1 MTYLQFEK
9 HVYDALKQYRQE
21 HPTFSYALRMDRKG
35 EADLDLFLS
44 QRQYNEF
51 TTKFYRAK
59 AATGSIVSFAGAHF
73 IYKPEGITYDV
84 HLSQSYPKDK
94 EDAAAV
100 ALWQL
105 GNRLK
110 GRSSELWPRSYLRNP
125 NNQHVNIHL
134 LAPKEHYEDIDELMA
149 DFFQDATAM
158 TAVIDEEAERMKS
171 EYPALDLKKYQPAYY
186 EKWHKRIKWRYEQY
200 SRNWPVYEATGRNYW
215 IVSTTYGDLGDV
227 SAVMLK
233 ENIVAVGYGKQ
244 LDLTPVVNKANKD
257 IIQFLRVN
265 GQESDKKV
273 LTNFLNIRP
282 GDRVALK
289 QGAQKILAYGTV
301 QNGPYIYR
309 PDGIGHTFPVVWEP
323 NRSGI
328 EIPTVHRGTIF
339 RVDSVEK
346 AYAVFPEEG
355 LVAIIPND
363 QQLSISDS
371 SFPMPNQPKNQL
383 LYGPPGTG
391 KTHATLTKA
400 VNLAQPGHQAKTRA
414 DYRKLYQQL
423 TAEGKITF
431 ITFHQSLSYEDFVE
445 GLKPLLNDEL
455 ADGEVRYQIQP
466 GILREVVSE
475 AVYSYVARGRSQQ
488 QTTTP
493 EFIAVWN
500 AYLAEVRNQLEFRQP
515 VTLKMKNGNEA
526 EIVDISSQNNLR
538 VKHVNGD
545 HIYSVSSARQAKLN
559 EAFPKLEDLEGNLY
573 TAFNEVIG
581 GSNASLQWAVLNAI
595 QEFAATMT
603 ASQREESQRTLSRS
617 DRRELARNL
626 KRIDFSPTDVDR
638 HVLIIDEINR
648 GNVSAIL
655 GELITLLEPDKRL
668 GGPEALTVTLPY
680 SRDEF
685 GIPPNL
691 YLIGTMNTADRS
703 VESLDAAL
711 RRRFVFEEI
720 GPDPQVITNVAPNGG
735 VVDVNGRP
743 VDLAVLLNLLN
754 NRIATLRD
762 EDHQLGHSYFLHISD
777 WQGLRTVF
785 RDRILPLLREYFFAN
800 YGQLQLI
807 VGNGFCVSSQTG
819 GTTFAQADADEGLD
833 TDGLRRFTFPEA
845 SSAAELA
852 EQLTKLKYP
861 WPT

>member
-1 MTYLQFEK
+1 MTHTEFETAVNEQLQYWAEQRGWYYAMRYRKTNTSGATRFIGVEGNYFVTTFWK
-9 HVYDALKQYRQE
+9 IKTGKYTGPTYPIGIVFAGENWGGPAYEIEARQTREYDDLQSASIMKLIQSLKGENSPFTQRVRSRSEEANNELITIHSPKKPYETLEELFQ
-21 HPTFSYALRMDRKG
+21 HL
-35 EADLDLFLS
+35 EADLQQLVPYVDAEIAAIKSNQPDFQARRYTSDDTEKLEKRYQKRLATHQQITTENKELVS
-44 QRQYNEF
+44 QEEWTELLQNE
-51 TTKFYRAK
+51 
-59 AATGSIVSFAGAHF
+59 VVV
-73 IYKPEGITYDV
+73 KPEDLRMLLAFYHSPNYENNAFRV
-84 HLSQSYPKDK
+84 
-94 EDAAAV
+94 DA
-100 ALWQL
+100 LL
-105 GNRLK
+105 
-110 GRSSELWPRSYLRNP
+110 RSVPEEQGENIRV
-125 NNQHVNIHL
+125 NNQHYHLARRIIEELNIEEEEL
-134 LAPKEHYEDIDELMA
+134 EQRDDETYRSSSVLFTIRRDNGRIPLRLQPNLIA
-149 DFFQDATAM
+149 ALTD
-158 TAVIDEEAERMKS
+158 
-171 EYPALDLKKYQPAYY
+171 LDLPLQITPTTPA
-186 EKWHKRIKWRYEQY
+186 
-200 SRNWPVYEATGRNYW
+200 P
-215 IVSTTYGDLGDV
+215 TT
-227 SAVMLK
+227 A
-233 ENIVAVGYGKQ
+233 
-244 LDLTPVVNKANKD
+244 P
-257 IIQFLRVN
+257 
-265 GQESDKKV
+265 
-273 LTNFLNIRP
+273 P
-282 GDRVALK
+282 
-289 QGAQKILAYGTV
+289 
-301 QNGPYIYR
+301 
-309 PDGIGHTFPVVWEP
+309 
-323 NRSGI
+323 
-328 EIPTVHRGTIF
+328 
-339 RVDSVEK
+339 
-346 AYAVFPEEG
+346 
-355 LVAIIPND
+355 
-363 QQLSISDS
+363 
-371 SFPMPNQPKNQL
+371 PKNQL

-400 VNLAQPGHQAKTRA
+400 VNLAQPGHQATTRA
-414 DYRKLYQQL
+414 EYRKLYQNL
-423 TAEGKITF
+423 VAEGKITF
-431 ITFHQSLSYEDFVE
+431 VTFHQSLSYEDFVE

-475 AVYSYVARGRSQQ
+475 AIYSYVARGRSQQ

-559 EAFPKLEDLEGNLY
+559 EAFPKLEDLDGNLY

-743 VDLAVLLNLLN
+743 ADLAVLLNLLN

-762 EDHQLGHSYFLHISD
+762 EDHQLGHSYFLHIRD